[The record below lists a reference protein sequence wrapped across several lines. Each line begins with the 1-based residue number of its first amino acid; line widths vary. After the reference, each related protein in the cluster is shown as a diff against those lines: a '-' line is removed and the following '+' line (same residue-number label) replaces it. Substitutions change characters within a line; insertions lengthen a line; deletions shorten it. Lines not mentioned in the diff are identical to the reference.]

1 MEINLLTGKV
11 GQQALIT
18 QQVSKMN
25 FWETYFKLLTLRK
38 NLKFGDRA
46 LETIA
51 YIMSNDP
58 TRNYFAKPYSVDIMA
73 DLRMK
78 APRLTQV
85 KKELMSLNLVDSYG
99 FLSDKLIKFHTF
111 VISQDNV
118 QFVFSF
124 HINNYAS
131 K

>member
-1 MEINLLTGKV
+1 MEVNLLTGKV
-11 GQQALIT
+11 GQQALST
-18 QQVSKMN
+18 QGVSRMN
-25 FWETYFKLLTLRK
+25 FWDTYFKLLSLRK
-38 NLKFGDRA
+38 NFKFGDRA
-46 LETIA
+46 LETIS
-51 YIMSNDP
+51 YIMAKDP
-58 TRNYFAKPYSVDIMA
+58 TRNYFAKPYSVDIMQ

-111 VISQDNV
+111 VTNQEDV

-124 HINNYAS
+124 HITDYAT